1 MDLYKWYAVYTRSR
15 QEKKVA
21 EHLQKYG
28 YTVYLP
34 LIKTI
39 RQWSDRK
46 QKVEIPLISSY
57 VFVNVSERDYYSILN
72 TPGVVKY
79 VTFDGKAAPIPE
91 NQILAMKMAVDNNL
105 EIEITNETIEPGDM
119 VKVVSGPIKGAEGE
133 LIRLVH
139 KRNFLIRLNN
149 IGFSLLLEV
158 NAGDVIK
165 L

>member
-1 MDLYKWYAVYTRSR
+1 MEVAKWYAIYTRSR

-21 EHLQKYG
+21 ELMKKNG

-34 LIKTI
+34 LIKTM

-46 QKVEIPLISSY
+46 QKVEIPLISLY
-57 VFVNVSERDYYSILN
+57 VFVQVTERDYYSILN
-72 TPGVVKY
+72 TPGAVKY

-105 EIEITNETIEPGDM
+105 KIEITNETIEPGEL

-133 LIRLVH
+133 LIRAVH
-139 KRNFLIRLNN
+139 KRNFLIRLHN
-149 IGFSLLLEV
+149 IGFSLILEV

>member
-1 MDLYKWYAVYTRSR
+1 MEVAKWYAIYTRSR

-21 EHLQKYG
+21 GFMQKYG

-34 LIKTI
+34 LIKTM

-57 VFVNVSERDYYSILN
+57 VFVQVTERDYYSILN
-72 TPGVVKY
+72 TPGAVGY

-105 EIEITNETIEPGDM
+105 EIEITNETIEPGEL
-119 VKVVSGPIKGAEGE
+119 VKVISGPLKGTEGE
-133 LIRLVH
+133 LIRAVH
-139 KRNFLIRLNN
+139 KRNFLIRLSN
-149 IGFSLLLEV
+149 IGFSLMLEV